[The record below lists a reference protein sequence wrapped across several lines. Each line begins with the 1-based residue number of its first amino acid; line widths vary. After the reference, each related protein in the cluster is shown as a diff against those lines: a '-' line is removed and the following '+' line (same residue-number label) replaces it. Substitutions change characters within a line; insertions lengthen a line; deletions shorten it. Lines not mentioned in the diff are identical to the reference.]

1 MIKVEC
7 SAVSCFWGPG
17 KSSNDEVVLTT
28 DKQLEILK
36 NAPREAQCTSYYF
49 VKVYEDDV
57 LIESFSCDYHLTDY
71 LREEKEVVDVFAIRL
86 PSRK

>member
-17 KSSNDEVVLTT
+17 KSPKDEIVLTT

-36 NAPREAQCTSYYF
+36 NAPREARNTSYYF
-49 VKVYEDDV
+49 VHVYEDDF
-57 LIESFSCDYHLTDY
+57 LIESFSCDYCLTDY
-71 LREEKEVVDVFAIRL
+71 LRKEKEVVDIFA
-86 PSRK
+86 PPFTKS

>member
-17 KSSNDEVVLTT
+17 KSPKDEVVLTT

-36 NAPREAQCTSYYF
+36 NAPREARITSCYF
-49 VKVYEDDV
+49 VYVYEDDF
-57 LIESFSCDYHLTDY
+57 LIESFSCDYRLTDY
-71 LREEKEVVDVFAIRL
+71 LREEKEVVDIFARL
-86 PSRK
+86 FTKS

>member
-17 KSSNDEVVLTT
+17 KSPKDEVVLTT

-36 NAPREAQCTSYYF
+36 NAPREARHTSY
-49 VKVYEDDV
+49 
-57 LIESFSCDYHLTDY
+57 
-71 LREEKEVVDVFAIRL
+71 
-86 PSRK
+86 

>member
-17 KSSNDEVVLTT
+17 KSPMDDVVLTT

-36 NAPREAQCTSYYF
+36 NAPREARSTSYYF
-49 VKVYEDDV
+49 VYVYEDDF
-57 LIESFSCDYHLTDY
+57 LIEKFTSDYNIVSH
-71 LREEKEVVDVFAIRL
+71 LREEREVVDIFSIPL
-86 PSRK
+86 PTRK

>member
-17 KSSNDEVVLTT
+17 KSPKDEIVLTT

-36 NAPREAQCTSYYF
+36 NAPREARSTSYYF

-71 LREEKEVVDVFAIRL
+71 LREEKEVVDIFAIRL

>member
-17 KSSNDEVVLTT
+17 KSRKEEVVLTT

-36 NAPREAQCTSYYF
+36 NAPREARCTSYYF
-49 VKVYEDDV
+49 VSVYDDDV
-57 LIESFSCDYHLTDY
+57 LIEKFTSDYNIVEH
-71 LREEKEVVDVFAIRL
+71 LREEREVVDIFSIPL
-86 PSRK
+86 PTRK

>member
-7 SAVSCFWGPG
+7 SAVSCFWGTG
-17 KSSNDEVVLTT
+17 KSSKDEVVLTT

-36 NAPREAQCTSYYF
+36 NAPREARNTSYYF
-49 VKVYEDDV
+49 VHVYEDDV
-57 LIESFSCDYHLTDY
+57 LIESFRSDYHLTSY
-71 LREEKEVVDVFAIRL
+71 LREEKEVVDIFAIRL

>member
-17 KSSNDEVVLTT
+17 KSPKGEVVLTT

-36 NAPREAQCTSYYF
+36 NAPREARCTCYYF
-49 VKVYEDDV
+49 VSVYDDDV
-57 LIESFSCDYHLTDY
+57 LIEKFTSDYNIVSH
-71 LREEKEVVDVFAIRL
+71 LREEREVVDIFSIPL
-86 PSRK
+86 PTRK